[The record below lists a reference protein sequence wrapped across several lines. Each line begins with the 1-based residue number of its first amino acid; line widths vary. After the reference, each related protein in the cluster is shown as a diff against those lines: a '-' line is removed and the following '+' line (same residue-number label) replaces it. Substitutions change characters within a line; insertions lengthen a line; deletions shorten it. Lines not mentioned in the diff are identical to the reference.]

1 MQATVR
7 LNIFFLLSRIEFTEV
22 NPVHLTFA
30 KLGMD
35 LALAM
40 LIDVEMLC
48 EL

>member
-1 MQATVR
+1 M
-7 LNIFFLLSRIEFTEV
+7 EFTEV
-22 NPVHLTFA
+22 NSVHLTFA
-30 KLGMD
+30 KVGTD